1 MTIEIIGVVLLAYLL
16 GSIPTA
22 VWVGKKF
29 YNKDIREF
37 GSGNAGATNTFRVL
51 GKKAGIPVLIF
62 DVLKGWFSVYVLSHS
77 LGLDT
82 MTNSFMNI
90 QIALGIAA
98 VIGHIYPIFAKFKG
112 GKGVATTL
120 GVVIALDPISAFSC
134 MGVFI
139 VVLLISRIVSVSSM
153 VAAISFPIFVILIYK
168 TEYISLQVFSIVMS
182 LLIVITHKK
191 NIGRLIKGEESK
203 IFGNK
208 RN

>member
-191 NIGRLIKGEESK
+191 NIGRFIKGEESK

>member
-90 QIALGIAA
+90 RIALGIAA

>member
-1 MTIEIIGVVLLAYLL
+1 MTIEIIGVIILAYIL

-77 LGLDT
+77 LGIDT

-98 VIGHIYPIFAKFKG
+98 VVGHIYPIFANFSG

-134 MGVFI
+134 MGIFV
-139 VVLLISRIVSVSSM
+139 VVLLISRIVSISSM
-153 VAAISFPIFVILIYK
+153 LAAISFPIFVIFVYK
-168 TEYISLQVFSIVMS
+168 SSYFSLVVFSIVMS
-182 LLIVITHKK
+182 LLIIVTHRK
-191 NIGRLIKGEESK
+191 NIIRLLNKEEPK
-203 IFGNK
+203 VF
-208 RN
+208 

>member
-1 MTIEIIGVVLLAYLL
+1 MTIAIIGVILLAYIL

-77 LGLDT
+77 LELDT
-82 MTNSFMNI
+82 MTNSFINI
-90 QIALGIAA
+90 QILLGVAA
-98 VIGHIYPIFAKFKG
+98 IVGHIFPIFANFKG

-134 MGVFI
+134 MGVFVI
-139 VVLLISRIVSVSSM
+139 VLLISRIVSVSSM
-153 VAAISFPIFVILIYK
+153 IAAISFPLFVIFVYK
-168 TEYISLQVFSIVMS
+168 SPYYSLVIFSIVMS
-182 LLIVITHKK
+182 LLIIVTHKK
-191 NIGRLIKGEESK
+191 NIIRLINGEESK
-203 IFGNK
+203 VF
-208 RN
+208 

>member
-1 MTIEIIGVVLLAYLL
+1 MTIAIIGVILLAYIL

-82 MTNSFMNI
+82 LTNSFMNI
-90 QIALGIAA
+90 QIVLGVAA
-98 VIGHIYPIFAKFKG
+98 VIGHIYPVFANFKG

-134 MGVFI
+134 MGVFV

-153 VAAISFPIFVILIYK
+153 IAAISFPIFVVLVYK
-168 TEYISLQVFSIVMS
+168 SPYYSLVIFSIVMS
-182 LLIVITHKK
+182 LLIIITHKK
-191 NIGRLIKGEESK
+191 NIIRLINGEESK
-203 IFGNK
+203 VF
-208 RN
+208 